1 MTDRKTV
8 VFPLL
13 LFAIFFVL
21 IAITGSFQIVITKGN
36 IEELLRGEG
45 EILAKSVQR
54 QIDINIEYL
63 GLLDRSPSVITPGFL
78 NIMPYDEAIVEDIYA
93 LAVQTPID
101 QVAQLPFANLKL
113 FDYTGRVV
121 FSKGK
126 VRGLAERPAELVGK
140 HQQTLIRM
148 PSREDPSLFIGVR
161 TDRAVLFLS
170 LTEKELD
177 NMRKKYIVKAILENE
192 AKGLNIVGINV
203 YDPSGRFY
211 TGLTESEENTLVVT
225 RALDSRYLPGYT
237 LQILVSKQLATD
249 VLRRTSISFV
259 LLLLFLLLGGAV
271 GIYVIFLLER
281 RHADRLIEMEKE
293 MEVKERLVSLGRLA
307 SGMAHEIRNPLNAM
321 SMSIQRLKRE
331 FVPATEKKEDYYR
344 FCDIVR
350 SELLRVNQIVEE
362 FLLSTKTK
370 APLEGVRIHLIL
382 DEVSTI
388 LGEKARAKGIE
399 IVNRADPSSTVVC
412 QKERI
417 KQAFH
422 NLLLNS
428 IEAIEGRGSIRLW
441 TDTDNPNLRVHIQD
455 TGPGLKR
462 QDLLKA
468 FEYYYTTK
476 DKGMGL
482 GLPISYMIIKDHGGD
497 IQVTSE
503 EGKGAHFVVIL
514 PLKPQGDRED
524 GKDGNT
530 DRGR

>member
-8 VFPLL
+8 FFPLL

-63 GLLDRSPSVITPGFL
+63 ELLDRSPSVITPGLL
-78 NIMPYDEAIVEDIYA
+78 NVMPYDEAIVEDIYA
-93 LAVQTPID
+93 LVTQTPTEHI
-101 QVAQLPFANLKL
+101 AGLPFDNLAL
-113 FDYTGRVV
+113 VDLTGRHI
-121 FSKGK
+121 FSKGNIREVTK
-126 VRGLAERPAELVGK
+126 RLAELLGK
-140 HQQTLIRM
+140 NQQTLIRM
-148 PSREDPSLFIGVR
+148 PSREDSSLFIGIR
-161 TDRAVLFLS
+161 MDRSVLFLS
-170 LTEKELD
+170 LPERELD

-192 AKGLNIVGINV
+192 TKSLNIAGINV
-203 YDPSGRFY
+203 YEPSGRLY
-211 TGLTESEENTLVVT
+211 TGLIASDKNILTLT
-225 RALDSRYLPGYT
+225 KRLDSRYFQGYT
-237 LQILVSKQLATD
+237 LQILVSKQLASD
-249 VLRRTSISFV
+249 VMGRTAFSFV
-259 LLLLFLLLGGAV
+259 LLLLFLLLGGAA
-271 GIYVIFLLER
+271 GIHVIFHLER
-281 RHADRLIEMEKE
+281 KHADRLTEMEKQ
-293 MEVKERLVSLGRLA
+293 MEVKERLVSLGKLA

-370 APLEGVRIHLIL
+370 APMEEVRIHLIL
-382 DEVSTI
+382 DEVATI
-388 LGEKARAKGIE
+388 LGEKARSKGIE
-399 IVNRADPSSTVVC
+399 ITNRADSSCTLVC

-422 NLLLNS
+422 NLILNS
-428 IEAIEGRGSIRLW
+428 IEAIEGPGAVQLW
-441 TDTDNPNLRVHIQD
+441 TDIQNPTLRVHVKD
-455 TGPGLKR
+455 SGPGLKR
-462 QDLLKA
+462 QDMLKI

-482 GLPISYMIIKDHGGD
+482 GLPISYMIVKDHGGD
-497 IQVTSE
+497 IQVMGE
-503 EGKGAHFVVIL
+503 EGKGAHFVVVL
-514 PLKPQGDRED
+514 PLKPQGEK
-524 GKDGNT
+524 KDG
-530 DRGR
+530 

>member
-8 VFPLL
+8 FFPLL

-45 EILAKSVQR
+45 EILAKSIQR
-54 QIDINIEYL
+54 QIDTNIEYL
-63 GLLDRSPSVITPGFL
+63 DLLDRSPSVLTPGIL

-93 LAVQTPID
+93 VVIQTPLERA
-101 QVAQLPFANLKL
+101 AQLPFDNLEGVDL
-113 FDYTGRVV
+113 AGRRIFRKGVLPDT
-121 FSKGK
+121 SK
-126 VRGLAERPAELVGK
+126 RRAELLNK
-140 HQQTLIRM
+140 NQQTVIRM
-148 PSREDPSLFIGVR
+148 PSREDASLLMGIR
-161 TDRAVLFLS
+161 MDRAVLFLNLS
-170 LTEKELD
+170 EKELER
-177 NMRKKYIVKAILENE
+177 MRKKYIVKAIMENE
-192 AKGLNIVGINV
+192 VKGPNVVGIQV
-203 YDPSGRFY
+203 YDPSGRLY
-211 TGLTESEENTLVVT
+211 TGLVEDDTNVLKLTK
-225 RALDSRYLPGYT
+225 ALDSRYLPGYT
-237 LQILVSKQLATD
+237 LQILMSKQLASD

-259 LLLLFLLLGGAV
+259 LLLLFLLLGGAA
-271 GIYVIFLLER
+271 GIYIIFLLER
-281 RHADRLIEMEKE
+281 RHSYRLAEMEKE
-293 MEVKERLVSLGRLA
+293 MEVKERLVSLGKLA

-331 FVPATEKKEDYYR
+331 FVPSEEKKEDYYR

-350 SELLRVNQIVEE
+350 SELLRVNKIVEE

-370 APLEGVRIHLIL
+370 APMEEVGIYLIL
-382 DEVSTI
+382 DEVATI
-388 LGEKARAKGIE
+388 LGEKARSKGIE
-399 IVNRADPSSTVVC
+399 IRNRADGSCTVVC

-428 IEAIEGRGSIRLW
+428 IEAMEGRGSVELW
-441 TDTDNPNLRVHIQD
+441 TDTDGFNLRVHLKD
-455 TGPGLKR
+455 TGPGLKK
-462 QDLLKA
+462 QDLLKV

-482 GLPISYMIIKDHGGD
+482 GLPISFMIIKDHGGD

-514 PLKPQGDRED
+514 PLKPQGDKED